1 MNGPSGVEPVVG
13 DDPPPQIPEDVY
25 GSWCPSLSPD
35 GEQVAF
41 ISDRGGLPEVWI
53 RSMDGG
59 RPVRVPF
66 AGQRVT
72 GVSWSPTGEW
82 LAGVVAPVGASRTEI
97 WVARPDGSEAHL
109 VAGAAPGTAVLAE
122 GRSRGWTAAGEL
134 IVTEFHPGSRVLRI
148 DPSGGADAFVLSDG
162 ELMLAVDVTPDG
174 RRLLLRKGPRGA
186 RDVYVRDLGRP
197 SGLEP
202 LLPRLEG
209 GSTDAGCLSPDGE
222 LAHLRSDADRELAE
236 LVTVPLGS
244 DAPPIVLGR
253 AESEL
258 EDIVLS
264 ADGRVAALTWNVE
277 GGLSALTLL
286 EVATGRQHA
295 VVPLPRPVVHGCGLS
310 HDGSRL
316 VLCAEGPADPRGI
329 WTLDVAAALAAEPGP
344 GGPVGLVP
352 VSSPG
357 RGPLKASVGATADSI
372 EPAAVVRPVLVGF
385 RSADGTPISGW
396 LYSPG
401 IVGPF
406 PTLIWLHGGPEMQE
420 RPVYNS
426 LFQSLLA
433 AGIAV
438 FAPNVRGS
446 TGHGRAFRHADDVAG
461 RYGAFED
468 VEACVGHLV
477 DIGIAEPGRI
487 GISGRSYGGYL
498 AVAALVRFPELF
510 AVGVDVCGMTDLHT
524 FYADTEPWI
533 AAAAVSKYGHPEHDR
548 DLLRDLSPLRA
559 VDRIRAP
566 LLIVH
571 GADDTNV
578 PLGEATQL
586 AAALAERGMP
596 HRLLVFEGEG
606 HELLATENR
615 VEFVRA
621 VVAWVCDHMG
631 DPRPTELAVRL
642 TG

>member
-1 MNGPSGVEPVVG
+1 VSGAVG
-13 DDPPPQIPEDVY
+13 LESADSVDPPHPIPEDVY

-41 ISDRGGLPEVWI
+41 ISDRAGLPEVWI

-59 RPVRVPF
+59 RPTKVPF

-72 GVSWSPTGEW
+72 SVSWSPTGEW
-82 LAGVVAPVGASRTEI
+82 LAGLTAPPGASRTEV
-97 WVARPDGSEAHL
+97 WVARPDGSDAHL
-109 VAGAAPGTAVLAE
+109 VAGASPGTAVLAE
-122 GRSRGWTAAGEL
+122 GRSRGWTEDGHL
-134 IVTEFHPGSRVLRI
+134 VVTEFHPGSRVLRV
-148 DPSGGADAFVLSDG
+148 DPSGGADANVVSDG

-174 RRLLLRKGPRGA
+174 RRLLLRRGPRGD
-186 RDVYVRDLGRP
+186 RDLYVRDLGRP
-197 SGLEP
+197 AELVP
-202 LLPRLEG
+202 LLTRDEG
-209 GSTDAGCLSPDGE
+209 GSTDAGCLSPEGDVV
-222 LAHLRSDADRELAE
+222 HLRTDADRELAE
-236 LVTVPLGS
+236 LVTVTVGS
-244 DAPPIVLGR
+244 EAPPSVVSRSDG
-253 AESEL
+253 EL
-258 EDIVLS
+258 EDVVLS
-264 ADGRVAALTWNVE
+264 ADGRVAALTWNVD
-277 GGLSALTLL
+277 GGICALTLL

-295 VVPLPRPVVHGCGLS
+295 VLPLPRPIIHGCGLS
-310 HDGSRL
+310 SDGSRL

-329 WTLDVAAALAAEPGP
+329 WTLDVRAALDSDHGSQ
-344 GGPVGLVP
+344 VGLVP

-357 RGPLKASVGATADSI
+357 RGPLQASVGATADSI
-372 EPAAVVRPVLVGF
+372 DPAAVVRPVLVGL
-385 RSADGTPISGW
+385 RSADGTPVSGW

-401 IVGPF
+401 AVGPF

-433 AGIAV
+433 EGVAV

-446 TGHGRAFRHADDVAG
+446 TGHGRTFRHADDVAR

-468 VEACVGHLV
+468 VAACAEHLV
-477 DIGIAEPGRI
+477 DIGIAQRGRI

-498 AVAALVRFPELF
+498 TVAALVRYPELF
-510 AVGVDVCGMTDLHT
+510 AVGVDVSGMSDLHT
-524 FYADTEPWI
+524 FYRDTEPWI
-533 AAAAVSKYGHPEHDR
+533 GAAAVSKYGHPEHDA

-586 AAALAERGMP
+586 AEALAERDLP

-606 HELLATENR
+606 HELLATGNR

-621 VVAWVCDHMG
+621 VVSWVVRHLG
-631 DPRPTELAVRL
+631 DAHALDAPAILI
-642 TG
+642 G